1 MTTDHQPPIPDDI
14 LYYLEPNQD
23 LDLIYDLD
31 VDREY
36 IDVRPTMIYDLKSD
50 SHLILAQTSPPV
62 LKSDEGRRIE
72 VTFVYRVSGTNDFE
86 RWGFP
91 ATILVVM
98 DRQRLTTG
106 VEASMF
112 LVGWPRTFR
121 KTGVRMH
128 HRIEPSASFRPRF
141 FFARPEPAPAHV
153 LDISMGGMKAWT
165 APGLDPQ
172 TGQVLDLKAHLDG
185 ELYPIKA
192 RVVRVITV
200 DRYQPTQIGLQFTA
214 MPDPARKK
222 LRDAIEAEAREER
235 RRLSGL
241 E

>member
-1 MTTDHQPPIPDDI
+1 MTTDQQAPVPDDV

-36 IDVRPTMIYDLKSD
+36 IDVRQTMIYDVKTD
-50 SHLILAQTSPPV
+50 SHLVLAQTSPPV
-62 LKSDEGRRIE
+62 LKSDEGRRVE
-72 VTFVYRVSGTNDFE
+72 VTFVYRVVGTDAYE

-91 ATILVVM
+91 TTILVVL
-98 DRQRLTTG
+98 DRQRLVSG

-128 HRIEPSASFRPRF
+128 HRLEPSATFNPRF
-141 FFARPEPAPAHV
+141 FFALPDQPPAHL
-153 LDISMGGMKAWT
+153 LDISMGGMKVWT
-165 APGLDPQ
+165 PPGLDPQ
-172 TGQVLDLKAHLDG
+172 TGQVLNMEVQLDG
-185 ELYPIKA
+185 EQFPVKA
-192 RVVRVITV
+192 RVVRIITMG
-200 DRYQPTQIGLQFTA
+200 RHQPTQIGLQFTA
-214 MPDPARKK
+214 MPDPARNK
-222 LRDAIEAEAREER
+222 LKNAIEAESREER